1 MALEILVQENIP
13 DFPLNDPNLNI
24 NWNEIKL
31 EPQCIQLK
39 SSFVTAIVCGKIY
52 EAMKFDEVDF
62 RPFVLNVSF
71 FNQIMKRREIHD
83 LKTLSRWAYLLHI
96 EEYPESF
103 EELSN
108 ELLKCRFACMADVK
122 QLGMIKSMSYEGFFV
137 NPSCNYQF
145 LHPIIQEYFAAY
157 YLINQPLMT
166 VMKFVNDKL
175 FSLDPKKWGILEMYF
190 GLAGAGLSK
199 IAKAALFY
207 ILNYICLS
215 FDDSHPIVSNQKAL
229 LIMRCLNE
237 AQDNNLCLQVHHEL
251 FRSHIFSF
259 SIDEIES
266 SINGIAYYLVSSA
279 QDDTTWKL
287 YCSKEKLVS
296 RLKLRIHKCMN
307 MTKRK
312 TPVLVVKED
321 HDLMFGDLNRIVIS
335 LRRRD
340 YVINTLREYLSYDGC
355 GTHFNSRAYEA
366 TSKSSVVVTADQ
378 VTRPSMS
385 VVSSHLSE
393 LSLVPYGHQTT
404 EQYRMQRRAEN
415 VLFYNIV
422 KDFVAPQLQMY
433 CPILVQTE
441 YRKNDHIWFSFSR
454 NTRYDFSESVLITPI
469 VPMHWVKVSYTYFV
483 MTLIIK

>member
-1 MALEILVQENIP
+1 M
-13 DFPLNDPNLNI
+13 
-24 NWNEIKL
+24 
-31 EPQCIQLK
+31 K
-39 SSFVTAIVCGKIY
+39 SDK
-52 EAMKFDEVDF
+52 EV
-62 RPFVLNVSF
+62 RPPILNVSLF
-71 FNQIMKRREIHD
+71 YRIMKRREIDD
-83 LKTLSRWAYLLHI
+83 LKMLSRWAYLLHI

-103 EELSN
+103 EQLSN

-122 QLGMIKSMSYEGFFV
+122 QLGLIKSMSYEGFFV
-137 NPSCNYQF
+137 NPSYHYQF

-199 IAKAALFY
+199 IAKEALFY
-207 ILNYICLS
+207 MLSYICQS

-251 FRSHIFSF
+251 FRSQIFSF

-279 QDDTTWKL
+279 QNDATWKL
-287 YCSKEKLVS
+287 YCSNERLVS
-296 RLKLRIHKCMN
+296 KLKLRIHKCMN

-312 TPVLVVKED
+312 TPVLVVRED
-321 HDLMFGDLNRIVIS
+321 RDLLFGDLNRIVIS

-340 YVINTLREYLSYDGC
+340 YVFTALSEHISYGGRD
-355 GTHFNSRAYEA
+355 TRFDSQVHKV
-366 TSKSSVVVTADQ
+366 TSESSVIVTAERA
-378 VTRPSMS
+378 TRPSMT
-385 VVSSHLSE
+385 VVTLD
-393 LSLVPYGHQTT
+393 LVPYGHQTRK
-404 EQYRMQRRAEN
+404 EYRMQRQVKN
-415 VLFYNIV
+415 VLSFNMV
-422 KDFVAPQLQMY
+422 KDLVAPQLQKY

-441 YRKNDHIWFSFSR
+441 YRRNDHIWFSFSDNMR
-454 NTRYDFSESVLITPI
+454 CDFYENVLIAPI
-469 VPMHWVKVSYTYFV
+469 VPIHWVKVSIF
-483 MTLIIK
+483 LF